1 MKAVLRSKEQRTG
14 DLSDILYF
22 EPVEGQEKPGRQL

>member
-14 DLSDILYF
+14 DLSDIIYF
-22 EPVEGQEKPGRQL
+22 EPIEGQDKVT